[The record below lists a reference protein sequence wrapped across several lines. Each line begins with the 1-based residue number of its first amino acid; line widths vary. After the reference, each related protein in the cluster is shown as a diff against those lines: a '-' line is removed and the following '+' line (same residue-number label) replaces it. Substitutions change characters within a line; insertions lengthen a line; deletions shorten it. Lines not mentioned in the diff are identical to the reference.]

1 MQMKSKT
8 RRIEPVKTLI
18 VVPQKEQKPDA
29 FQDMALIQ
37 GIEKIQEEYSV
48 SIGVQLDVK
57 KIGEILPRGP
67 RKAQRHHRS
76 SRHPDYAKINP
87 YWRDDRSNH
96 LYHCLSPLP
105 A

>member
-1 MQMKSKT
+1 MTKRKSMQMKSKT

-37 GIEKIQEEYSV
+37 GIEKIQEDYSV

-57 KIGEILPRGP
+57 KIGEILDHMIENSLKTVNIKFEIWKNQP
-67 RKAQRHHRS
+67 
-76 SRHPDYAKINP
+76 
-87 YWRDDRSNH
+87 
-96 LYHCLSPLP
+96 
-105 A
+105 

>member
-57 KIGEILPRGP
+57 KIGEILDHMIENGLKTVSIKFEIWKNQP
-67 RKAQRHHRS
+67 
-76 SRHPDYAKINP
+76 
-87 YWRDDRSNH
+87 
-96 LYHCLSPLP
+96 
-105 A
+105 

>member
-57 KIGEILPRGP
+57 KIGEIL
-67 RKAQRHHRS
+67 
-76 SRHPDYAKINP
+76 DYMIENSLKTVSIKFEIWKNQP
-87 YWRDDRSNH
+87 
-96 LYHCLSPLP
+96 
-105 A
+105 

>member
-1 MQMKSKT
+1 MTKRKSMQMKSKT

-57 KIGEILPRGP
+57 KIGEILDHMIENGLKTVSIKFEIWKNQP
-67 RKAQRHHRS
+67 
-76 SRHPDYAKINP
+76 
-87 YWRDDRSNH
+87 
-96 LYHCLSPLP
+96 
-105 A
+105 

>member
-1 MQMKSKT
+1 MTKRKSMQMKSKT

-57 KIGEILPRGP
+57 KIGEILDHMIENSLKTVNIKFEIWKNQP
-67 RKAQRHHRS
+67 
-76 SRHPDYAKINP
+76 
-87 YWRDDRSNH
+87 
-96 LYHCLSPLP
+96 
-105 A
+105 